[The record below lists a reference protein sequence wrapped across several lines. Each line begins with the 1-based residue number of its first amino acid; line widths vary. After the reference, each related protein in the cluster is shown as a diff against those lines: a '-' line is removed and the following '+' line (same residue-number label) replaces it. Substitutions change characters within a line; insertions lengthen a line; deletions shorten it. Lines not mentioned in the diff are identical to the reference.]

1 MSILK
6 NCRPSRTGGRSRL
19 RALLI
24 TVMLAGALPASAQ
37 DAPDIAEPMVFDL
50 VRPLGAKRGELEV
63 NALAQQDLSGAD
75 RTIEWAPEIELAV
88 TDGLAVELELPLEGR
103 HVTAYKLGL
112 QGTFGLLNQ
121 GRGIHGVQY
130 LGVWN
135 RAERRWESSLLYIL
149 GNRFNRR
156 VSTLSMIGIGDV
168 SSAGRSER
176 ALLVNHTSFYD
187 ATDATTLGVEV
198 NARLGRER
206 SMLVMPQ
213 LHQSLTPRLD
223 VQAGIGAS
231 WRSEEAWR
239 PRAGLRLV
247 RQL

>member
-1 MSILK
+1 MANLMK
-6 NCRPSRTGGRSRL
+6 RWTGG
-19 RALLI
+19 ALLVAI
-24 TVMLAGALPASAQ
+24 ALAGAIPAGAQ
-37 DAPDIAEPMVFDL
+37 DAPTIAEPMVFDL

-63 NALAQQDLSGAD
+63 NALAQQNLSGPD
-75 RTIEWAPEIELAV
+75 RTTEWAPEIELAV
-88 TDGLAVELELPLEGR
+88 ADGFAVELELPLEGR
-103 HVTAYKLGL
+103 HVTAYKIGL

-135 RAERRWESSLLYIL
+135 RAERRWESSLLYVL

-187 ATDATTLGVEV
+187 ASDATTLGVEV
-198 NARLGRER
+198 NVRLGRER
-206 SMLVMPQ
+206 SVLVMPQ
-213 LHQSLTPRLD
+213 LHQSLKPRLD
-223 VQAGIGAS
+223 VQAGIGAT
-231 WRSEEAWR
+231 WRTDEAWR
-239 PRAGLRLV
+239 PRVGVRLV